1 MFCKIKRVLML
12 IPMLFSLGFL
22 QAQLREPIPEANE
35 LANTITPEELKVH
48 LSRLASDEMEGR
60 ETGTPG
66 QKKAAEY
73 LASVFREWELP
84 AIGED
89 NGYFQEIH
97 FNNAS
102 WEKVALAIN
111 GKEVP
116 HLKDFF
122 ALPSNN
128 PEVAEH
134 SFEEVTF
141 LGYGID
147 DPAYS
152 DYEDMDVKGKAILI
166 YSGEPFSRK
175 GISYLTGTS
184 EPSSWSTDL
193 SRKLSLAKEKGV
205 AAVFILA
212 SDFKKDLQRTR
223 RSMLNRGL
231 QLGEG
236 RVGDSYPANA
246 VLSSTVVRNMLD
258 KKLKKVVKLRRKMEK
273 RGKAR
278 SLVFPAEV
286 EMELSKKLYELSGE
300 NVMGYIEGSDPELKE
315 EIVVLSAHYDHLG
328 KRGNA
333 IYYGADDNASGTSTV
348 LELTEAFV
356 QAKEK
361 GLGPRRSILVLLVS
375 GEEKGLLGSQ
385 YFAENPVFP
394 LEQMVVDIN
403 VDMIGRVDKKHAAD
417 SNYIYVIGSDRLS
430 TELHQINEEANATY
444 TQLELDYTYNAED
457 DPNRFYYRSDHY
469 NFAKNGIPSIFY
481 FSGTHDDYHRTTDT
495 ADKIMYEKMARVGRL
510 IFHTAW
516 IIANRDTRLK
526 VDKKN

>member
-1 MFCKIKRVLML
+1 MFSNLNGVFILMSW
-12 IPMLFSLGFL
+12 LFVPLFLG
-22 QAQLREPIPEANE
+22 AQLREPLPEAE
-35 LANTITPEELKVH
+35 ALANTITVEELKDH
-48 LSRLASDEMEGR
+48 LGKLASDEMEGR

-66 QKKAAEY
+66 QKKAAAY
-73 LASVFREWELP
+73 LASVFRDLDLP
-84 AIGED
+84 AIGSD
-89 NGYFQEIH
+89 SGYFQEIH

-102 WEKVALAIN
+102 WEKVELNIN
-111 GKEVP
+111 GKEVR

-122 ALPSNN
+122 ALPSKN
-128 PEVAEH
+128 PEAFK
-134 SFEEVTF
+134 STFGEVTF

-152 DYEDMDVKGKAILI
+152 DYKGMDVEGKAILI
-166 YSGEPFSRK
+166 YSGEPYSGK
-175 GISYLTGTS
+175 GISYLSGTS

-193 SRKLSLAKEKGV
+193 DRKLRVAREKGV

-223 RSMLNRGL
+223 RLMLNRGL

-236 RVGDSYPANA
+236 RVGDSYPPNA
-246 VLSSTVVRNMLD
+246 VLSSTVVKSMLD
-258 KKLKKVVKLRRKMEK
+258 RKLKKVVRLRRKMEK
-273 RGKAR
+273 RGKPK
-278 SLVFPAEV
+278 SLVFPAGV
-286 EMELSKKLYELSGE
+286 QMELSKKLYELSGE
-300 NVMGYIEGSDPELKE
+300 NVMGFIEGVDSVLKE
-315 EIVVLSAHYDHLG
+315 EIVVISAHYDHLG
-328 KRGNA
+328 MRGDA
-333 IYYGADDNASGTSTV
+333 IYNGADDNASGSSTV
-348 LELTEAFV
+348 LELADAFA

-361 GLGPRRSILVLLVS
+361 GLGPRRSVLVLLVS

-403 VDMIGRVDKKHAAD
+403 VDMIGRVDNKHAAD
-417 SNYIYVIGSDRLS
+417 PNYIYVIGSDRLS

-444 TQLELDYTYNAED
+444 TQLELDYTFNAED

-469 NFAKNGIPSIFY
+469 NFAKKGIPSIFY

-495 ADKIMYEKMARVGRL
+495 ADKIMYEKMAKVGRL

-516 IIANRDTRLK
+516 IIANRDTRLR